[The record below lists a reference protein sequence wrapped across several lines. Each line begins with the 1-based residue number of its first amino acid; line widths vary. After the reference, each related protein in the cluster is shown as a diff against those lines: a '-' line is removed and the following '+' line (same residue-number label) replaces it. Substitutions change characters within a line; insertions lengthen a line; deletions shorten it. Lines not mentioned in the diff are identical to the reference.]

1 MAACKSYRGFQRSGR
16 VSLAPVVVW
25 LAAALA
31 ALAGGRDKRDARAV
45 SPDIVFTQT
54 PAKGSGGARVVR
66 RLSDGRLRV
75 LSKGFQAARDPEV
88 SFDGQRIL
96 FAGKKLAADCWQ
108 IYEIGT
114 DGSGLR
120 QVTREPMD
128 CRQPLYLSLFYVLT
142 ANEPWYQIGFR
153 GQAAGD
159 EPQLYSVRL
168 DGTALRQL
176 TFNPYGVRDPLLM
189 YDGRILFVARQAHRI
204 EPGPRDRAGLF
215 GVNLDGTD
223 YAVFAA
229 DDGAPYKRMPAM
241 SAGREVV
248 FVESDQF
255 SAGGGGWLAAVS
267 VRRPLHTYRQITGRA
282 DGQYHSPSPLP
293 DGSLIV
299 GYRKDAP
306 GSTYGLYRVDPAS
319 PRPVLIFDDPDW
331 DDFQAR
337 LLAPR
342 PEPDG
347 FSSVV
352 DDKERT
358 GVLYCLS
365 VHKTDFKDPGW
376 MPPGAAK
383 RLRVLEGVPR
393 RAARA
398 GDPPP
403 PPLARVL
410 GEVAVDE
417 DGSFNLRVPANIP
430 IQLQLLDEQGLALR
444 SCSWIWARNKSHQGC
459 IGCHEDPELVPEN
472 RMAMAVMRP
481 PMALTLPAE
490 RRRLVSFE
498 KSVKPI
504 FEKTCAAGSC
514 HGGSV
519 PPRLLD
525 LEALRVHLAG
535 SARTSPLVWHLF
547 GRNTSRPWDP
557 PVVTNPGVERMPPA
571 GRAPLSDDDRRTIME
586 WIDMGAER

>member
-1 MAACKSYRGFQRSGR
+1 MAACRPYRGFQRSGR
-16 VSLAPVVVW
+16 ASLAPVVVY
-25 LAAALA
+25 LAAALTA
-31 ALAGGRDKRDARAV
+31 PAGGRDERGTRAV
-45 SPDIVFTQT
+45 RPDIVFTQT
-54 PAKGSGGARVVR
+54 PAQGSGEPRLVR
-66 RLSDGRLRV
+66 RLPDGKLRI
-75 LSKGFQAARDPEV
+75 LSEGFHAARDPEV
-88 SFDGQRIL
+88 SFDGKRIL
-96 FAGKKLAADCWQ
+96 FAGKKLAADFWQ
-108 IYEIGT
+108 IYEIGA

-128 CRQPLYLSLFYVLT
+128 CRQPLYQSLSYVLT
-142 ANEPWYQIGFR
+142 ADEPWYQVAFR

-176 TFNPYGVRDPLLM
+176 TFNPCGAWDPLLM
-189 YDGRILFVARQAHRI
+189 YDGRILFVARQSYRI
-204 EPGPRDRAGLF
+204 EPGPKDRAGLF

-223 YAVFAA
+223 YAVFTA
-229 DDGAPYKRMPAM
+229 DQGAPHKRMPAM
-241 SAGREVV
+241 TAREVV
-248 FVESDQF
+248 FVENDRF
-255 SAGGGGWLAAVS
+255 SPDGGGWLAAVAL
-267 VRRPLHTYRQITGRA
+267 RRPLYSHRRITRPE
-282 DGQYHSPSPLP
+282 DGHFHSPSPLP
-293 DGSLIV
+293 DGHLLV
-299 GYRKDAP
+299 ARRTGAP
-306 GSTYGLYRVDPAS
+306 GSTYGLWRLDPAA
-319 PRPVLIFDDPDW
+319 PKPVLVFDDPDR

-352 DDKERT
+352 DDNERT

-365 VHKTDFKDPGW
+365 VHTTDFRDPGW

-417 DGSFNLRVPANIP
+417 DGSFNVRVPANIP

-444 SCSWIWARNKSHQGC
+444 SCSWIWTKNKSHQGC

-481 PMALTLPAE
+481 PMDLTLPAE

-504 FEKTCAAGSC
+504 FEKSCAMGAC

-525 LEALRVHLAG
+525 PDALRVHLAG
-535 SARTSPLVWHLF
+535 SARTSPLVWHLL

-571 GRAPLSDDDRRTIME
+571 GSAPLSDDDRRTIME
-586 WIDMGAER
+586 WVDMGAER